1 MITAMVRLSHFEKV
15 LLKPEFAE
23 VQAREVLDN
32 FSGSDKLISEYF
44 ESKFHLRSC
53 WPFQCYSSF
62 FKKMKPFLVRLL
74 FELRQT
80 G

>member
-53 WPFQCYSSF
+53 
-62 FKKMKPFLVRLL
+62 
-74 FELRQT
+74 
-80 G
+80 